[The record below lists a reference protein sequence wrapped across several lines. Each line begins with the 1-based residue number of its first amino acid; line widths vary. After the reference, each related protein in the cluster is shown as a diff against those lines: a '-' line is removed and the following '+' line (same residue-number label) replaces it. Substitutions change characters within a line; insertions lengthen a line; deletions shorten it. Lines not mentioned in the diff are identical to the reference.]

1 SHRGV
6 ARGGH
11 PTASRD
17 ALVAYPVTRGTTRRA
32 WATRATTV
40 QAWAEAAGALP
51 ALAVAVLQRRPLT
64 PVSVRKTTVAE
75 AERPGR
81 RLPSDQRSL
90 PLRMVAPFGLLTSA
104 IPRGIR
110 SIRTT
115 FRAVT
120 LPVFRTEIR

>member
-51 ALAVAVLQRRPLT
+51 ALAVAVLQRRPLA

-90 PLRMVAPFGLLTSA
+90 PPLRMGAPFGLVA
-104 IPRGIR
+104 DAVPRGLR
-110 SIRTT
+110 ASGTT
-115 FRAVT
+115 VG
-120 LPVFRTEIR
+120 E